1 MIVTVEPRAAVA
13 ITRGHPWIFREALRL
28 PRSAAP
34 RTGDVVRVVSSN
46 GDDLGWG
53 LYDAQSPIAVRIW
66 AHHRDAPNAARDI
79 EPRAAERLM
88 GSAVERAIRA
98 RDGLFS
104 PEQTSAYRLCNGEGD
119 RVPGLVVDRYGD
131 AAVMRTDG
139 DAMASWRDR
148 LVSLLAK
155 ALEPRGV
162 RTLLART
169 LLAHPQDGDLK
180 SVRVWG
186 AACDDVVEV
195 RENGVIMEVDLARG
209 QKTGAFLDQ
218 RDNRA
223 RVRQLARGAERV
235 LNLFSYAG
243 GFSIAAALGSPRAH
257 VTSVDSASRGH
268 ANAQRAFRKN
278 GLDPSAHAFVTAD
291 AFVYLEQA
299 RKRSERFDLIVCDPP
314 SFAPNERAK
323 RNALSSYAKLHR
335 ACAALLAPGGILC
348 ASSCSSHVTLEE
360 FLGTLDDATLQ
371 RHDLC
376 VREALGPP
384 ADHPTLASFPE
395 GRYLKFIVLS

>member
-1 MIVTVEPRAAVA
+1 M
-13 ITRGHPWIFREALRL
+13 
-28 PRSAAP
+28 
-34 RTGDVVRVVSSN
+34 RVVSTN

-53 LYDAQSPIAVRIW
+53 MYDAQSPIAVRIW
-66 AHHRDAPNAARDI
+66 AHHQDAPNAGREI

-88 GSAVERAIRA
+88 GASIERAART
-98 RDGLFS
+98 RDGLFPS
-104 PEQTSAYRLCNGEGD
+104 EQTSAYRLCNGEGD

-131 AAVMRTDG
+131 VAVLRTDG
-139 DAMASWRDR
+139 EAMATWRDR
-148 LVSLLAK
+148 LVPLIVK

-162 RTLLART
+162 RTLLARV
-169 LLAHPQDGDLK
+169 QKEGDLK
-180 SVRVWG
+180 SERVWG
-186 AACDDVVEV
+186 APSEDVLDIH
-195 RENGVIMEVDLARG
+195 ENGMVMEVDLARG

-223 RVRQLARGAERV
+223 RVRRLARDRKRV

-243 GFSIAAALGSPRAH
+243 GFSIAAALGSPGSR

-278 GLDPSAHAFVTAD
+278 GLDPSAHSFVTAD
-291 AFVYLEQA
+291 AFVFLEQA
-299 RKRSERFDLIVCDPP
+299 RKRTERYDLIVCDPP
-314 SFAPNERAK
+314 SFAPNERSK
-323 RNALSSYAKLHR
+323 RNAISSYAKLHR
-335 ACAALLAPGGILC
+335 ACAALLEPDGIFC
-348 ASSCSSHVTLEE
+348 ASSCSSHITLEE
-360 FLGTLDDATLQ
+360 FLATLDDGTLE